1 MGKIRLDIL
10 HLLLPVSLVLIILS
24 FVSPHYSVVQ
34 LQLAMVAVILY
45 VVLSFTY
52 HYFDKTLSLEAS
64 LEYVLLATLAL
75 IMMAGA
81 FV

>member
-1 MGKIRLDIL
+1 MRKIRLNIL

-24 FVSPHYSVVQ
+24 FVLPHYSLIQ
-34 LQLAMVAVILY
+34 LQLAMLAVILY
-45 VVLSFTY
+45 VALSFIH
-52 HYFDKTLSLEAS
+52 HYFDKTLSLEVS

-81 FV
+81 FI